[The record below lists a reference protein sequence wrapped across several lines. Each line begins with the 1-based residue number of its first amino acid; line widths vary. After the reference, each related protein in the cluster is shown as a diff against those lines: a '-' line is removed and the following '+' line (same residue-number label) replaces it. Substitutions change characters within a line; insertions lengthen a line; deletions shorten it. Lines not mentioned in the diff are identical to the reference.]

1 MQKLGKREEQIMQVV
16 WRLGQAF
23 IKDIID
29 ALPEP
34 KPHYNTVATMAKI
47 LKEKGF
53 LADEKLGNTYRYTPL
68 VTLEAYRQQDV
79 ANIKQKYFGNSFS
92 KMLTYFAREEKL
104 SDEEVDELMRLI
116 QSKKSSAKDSSNPPE
131 Q

>member
-1 MQKLGKREEQIMQVV
+1 MQVV
-16 WRLGQAF
+16 WKREVAF
-23 IKDIID
+23 IKDIIEE
-29 ALPEP
+29 LPEP
-34 KPHYNTVATMAKI
+34 KPHYNTVATMVKI

-68 VTLEAYRQQDV
+68 ITLEEYRKQDV

-92 KMLTYFAREEKL
+92 RMVSYFAKEEKL
-104 SDEEVDELMRLI
+104 SDEEVDELVRI
-116 QSKKSSAKDSSNPPE
+116 IKSRQSPNSPE

>member
-16 WRLGQAF
+16 WQLGQAF

-53 LADEKLGNTYRYTPL
+53 LADEKLGNTYRYTPR

-104 SDEEVDELMRLI
+104 SDEEVDELVRLI
-116 QSKKSSAKDSSNPPE
+116 QSRKSDNPPTP
-131 Q
+131 

>member
-16 WRLGQAF
+16 WKREVAF
-23 IKDIID
+23 IKDIIEE
-29 ALPEP
+29 LPEP
-34 KPHYNTVATMAKI
+34 KPHYNTVATMVKI

-68 VTLEAYRQQDV
+68 ITLEEYRKQDV

-92 KMLTYFAREEKL
+92 RMVSYFAKEEKL
-104 SDEEVDELMRLI
+104 SDEEVDELVRI
-116 QSKKSSAKDSSNPPE
+116 IKSRQSPNSPE

>member
-1 MQKLGKREEQIMQVV
+1 MQKLGKREEQIMQIV

-29 ALPEP
+29 GLPEP
-34 KPHYNTVATMAKI
+34 KPHYNTVATMVKI

-53 LADEKLGNTYRYTPL
+53 LADEKLGNTYRYAPL

-104 SDEEVDELMRLI
+104 SDEEVDELVRLI
-116 QSKKSSAKDSSNPPE
+116 QSKKSNNPPE

>member
-16 WRLGQAF
+16 WKRQAAF
-23 IKDIID
+23 IKDIIEE
-29 ALPEP
+29 LPEP
-34 KPHYNTVATMAKI
+34 KPHYNTVATMVKI

-68 VTLEAYRQQDV
+68 VTLEEYRKQDV
-79 ANIKQKYFGNSFS
+79 ASIKQKYFGNSFS
-92 KMLTYFAREEKL
+92 RMVSYFAKEEKL
-104 SDEEVDELMRLI
+104 SDEEVDELVRI
-116 QSKKSSAKDSSNPPE
+116 IKSRKSLNSPE

>member
-1 MQKLGKREEQIMQVV
+1 MQKLAKREEQIMQIA
-16 WRLGQAF
+16 WRLGQVF

-34 KPHYNTVATMAKI
+34 KPHYNTVATMVKI

-53 LADEKLGNTYRYTPL
+53 LTDEKLGNTYRYMPR

-104 SDEEVDELMRLI
+104 SDEEVDELVRLI
-116 QSKKSSAKDSSNPPE
+116 QSKKSSNLPE

>member
-53 LADEKLGNTYRYTPL
+53 LADEKLGNTYRYTPR

-104 SDEEVDELMRLI
+104 SDDEVDELVRLI
-116 QSKKSSAKDSSNPPE
+116 QSKKSDNPSTP
-131 Q
+131 